1 MASKTVQLDSLP
13 KLKKWVEKHRGHT
26 CTLDD
31 VLDWLEHDPHGIPLK
46 SSVAH
51 VLVRDLASKG
61 TPEDLEELQARGYDL
76 RAKCTYQVDGN
87 ALHSA
92 AQHNKKANALALIA
106 MGLDPGQRL
115 YANGPSALDEAL
127 INGHLS
133 LFEVLRPH
141 GPTTFSEQDRE
152 AFLSAAL
159 SKKTRR
165 DSWSQDERKDRTL
178 DFVLRFFGPYT
189 PTQLNQ
195 ALAVSAQQ
203 GFEQCFDT
211 LVRAGAE
218 PHAPC
223 ALLSRDFHAHGNLL
237 LELLSRVAPG
247 RWEPI
252 LRRYGEHDEWFFPPP
267 PVSDTPV
274 EAADVAWLHER
285 ISRHHPSVLHPGIR
299 EAIASIRAKW
309 REKHLE
315 GLLDEPRPRA
325 PGRPRF

>member
-1 MASKTVQLDSLP
+1 MASKTIKLDTFS
-13 KLKKWVEKHRGHT
+13 KLKRWVEKHQGQGV
-26 CTLDD
+26 TLDGI
-31 VLDWLEHDPHGIPLK
+31 LNWLEHDPHGIPLK

-76 RAKCTYQVDGN
+76 RAKCTHQVDGN

-133 LFEVLRPH
+133 LFEALRPH
-141 GPTTFSEQDRE
+141 GPKTFSEQDRE

-159 SKKTRR
+159 SRKTRQ
-165 DSWSQDERKDRTL
+165 DSWGQDEQKDRTL

-211 LVRAGAE
+211 LVRAGAQ
-218 PHAPC
+218 PQTPC
-223 ALLSRDFHAHGNLL
+223 ALLNRDFHAHGNLL

-252 LRRYGEHDEWFFPPP
+252 LKRYGEHDEWFFPPP
-267 PVSDTPV
+267 PVSEPPV

-285 ISRHHPSVLHPGIR
+285 VSRHRPSVLHPGIR
-299 EAIASIRAKW
+299 EAIASIRAQW

-315 GLLDEPRPRA
+315 GSLDEPRPRA